1 MYFLQEYLPKFW
13 NSDFY
18 RAGPLGHARQP
29 VSWSGGEEGGVVGAG
44 GRGGEE
50 ERRGSG
56 GGKETAV
63 GKLLAMVRKHTCIR
77 VSWEAILS
85 KMPTG

>member
-1 MYFLQEYLPKFW
+1 MYMYFLQEYLPKFW

-29 VSWSGGEEGGVVGAG
+29 VYWSGREEGGVVGTG

-50 ERRGSG
+50 
-56 GGKETAV
+56 GKETAV
-63 GKLLAMVRKHTCIR
+63 GKPQA
-77 VSWEAILS
+77 
-85 KMPTG
+85 TGNG